1 MRPLKLTFEGLN
13 SFESR
18 QQIDMSRLTGAHL
31 FGIFGPTGAGKST
44 ILDAMTLAL
53 YGEVVRAPHKT
64 GGILNTRCDRL
75 FVEFEF
81 ALGADDA
88 RVYRVT
94 RSYMRSE
101 SGDALKARKC
111 ALVRIESGHEIV
123 LSAEKPSDITQRVQ
137 QLLGL
142 TMSDFVHSV
151 DVYKRQR
158 HRRALRAPSACR
170 GPWPSSGPI

>member
-1 MRPLKLTFEGLN
+1 MVIDARQSTLTAVSYTHLDVYK
-13 SFESR
+13 R
-18 QQIDMSRLTGAHL
+18 Q
-31 FGIFGPTGAGKST
+31 
-44 ILDAMTLAL
+44 
-53 YGEVVRAPHKT
+53 
-64 GGILNTRCDRL
+64 GILNTRCDRL